1 MKAENLVD
9 LVKTIDPFKRY
20 GKVIRVVGL
29 MIESRGPESSVGDV
43 CLIHVG
49 KKASGSSRTIMAE
62 VVGFKEE
69 KIILMPYTNLQE
81 IGPGSLVEATSRPL
95 EIKVG
100 HELIGKVV
108 DSLGNPLD
116 DSIITKGSC
125 HGCYRAYPS

>member
-1 MKAENLVD
+1 
-9 LVKTIDPFKRY
+9 
-20 GKVIRVVGL
+20 
-29 MIESRGPESSVGDV
+29 
-43 CLIHVG
+43 
-49 KKASGSSRTIMAE
+49 MAE

-81 IGPGSLVEATSRPL
+81 IGPGSLVEATARPL

-116 DSIITKGSC
+116 DSIIPVGLTVVTERTPPNPLSDLQSPNSWKWVYGQLIACLLWVKVS
-125 HGCYRAYPS
+125 GLGYLLEAELVKALYSV

>member
-29 MIESRGPESSVGDV
+29 MIESQGPESSVGDV
-43 CLIHVG
+43 CLIHAG

-69 KIILMPYTNLQE
+69 TIILMPYTN
-81 IGPGSLVEATSRPL
+81 IA
-95 EIKVG
+95 
-100 HELIGKVV
+100 
-108 DSLGNPLD
+108 GNW
-116 DSIITKGSC
+116 TW
-125 HGCYRAYPS
+125 